1 MNITDHD
8 TMTASPYIPMFQVK
22 EKSVIFDVAVLSEPL
37 LLFGFLVSF
46 LPDELFIVPSA
57 FNYVQ

>member
-1 MNITDHD
+1 
-8 TMTASPYIPMFQVK
+8 MTASPYIPMFQVK